1 MKKEDFA
8 EVLGDISERHITMA
22 RAERKA
28 KKSSWRKWAAMAACL
43 CLLIGAA
50 MYMQS
55 RRSTVGQ
62 GTDQRITVSDA
73 GVSIPKL
80 EVSLGCD
87 SDSEAE
93 MIGFFIYQGSCYVQ
107 YEWLENAEDIVGE
120 YLGTAIGQID
130 EWTSEDG
137 YVELAGNVR
146 GDFYSVKGYDPSFM
160 LCIVYE
166 SGTISTYICNTGITI
181 KYGAELY
188 EDRLHLTGNY
198 HKIQFETR
206 SSWYQSKGEVYSLE
220 NNTSVSAF
228 IHALNAAE
236 FIPWETVPAM
246 ERHTTSSIYDTEL
259 YHVYFSMDN
268 GTRVHL
274 RLYENGYVRFQ
285 GMNDICVQVPAEV
298 YAEFIELLDVSM

>member
-28 KKSSWRKWAAMAACL
+28 KKPSWRKWAAMAACL
-43 CLLIGAA
+43 CLMIGAA

-80 EVSLGCD
+80 EVSLDCD

-130 EWTSEDG
+130 EWTPEDG
-137 YVELAGNVR
+137 YVELAGSVR

-236 FIPWETVPAM
+236 FIPWETVPVM
-246 ERHTTSSIYDTEL
+246 EGHTASSIYDTEL

-298 YAEFIELLDVSM
+298 YAEFIELLDASM

>member
-8 EVLGDISERHITMA
+8 EVLGDISERHIAMA

-28 KKSSWRKWAAMAACL
+28 KKPSWRKWAAMAACL
-43 CLLIGAA
+43 CIMAGAA
-50 MYMQS
+50 MYMKS
-55 RRSTVGQ
+55 HRSTIAQ
-62 GTDQRITVSDA
+62 GIEPRITVSDA

-80 EVSLGCD
+80 DVSFSND
-87 SDSEAE
+87 VEAD

-107 YEWLENAEDIVGE
+107 YEWLENAEDVVGE
-120 YLGTAIGQID
+120 YLGTATGLIH
-130 EWTSEDG
+130 EWTPGDG
-137 YVELAGNVR
+137 YVELAGSVK

-160 LCIVYE
+160 LCIVHE
-166 SGTISTYICNTGITI
+166 SGDISTYICNTGITI

-206 SSWYQSKGEVYSLE
+206 ASWYQSKNEVYSLE
-220 NNTSVSAF
+220 DSTIVSDF

-246 ERHTTSSIYDTEL
+246 EGHTASSIYDTEL

-268 GTRVHL
+268 STTVHL
-274 RLYENGYVRFQ
+274 RLYENGYVRFE
-285 GMNDICVQVPAEV
+285 GMNDICVQVPAEA
-298 YAEFIELLDVSM
+298 YAAFLSLLDAFM

>member
-130 EWTSEDG
+130 EWTPEDG
-137 YVELAGNVR
+137 YVELAGSVR

-206 SSWYQSKGEVYSLE
+206 SSWYQSKGEAYSLE

-246 ERHTTSSIYDTEL
+246 EGHTASSIYDTEL

-298 YAEFIELLDVSM
+298 YAEFIELLDASM